1 MFKQPGRTEQPDQ
14 QSKPVSKNE
23 RRWAVAVIVAAVTV
37 GLIIVLGYI
46 LPGEWGGFTEYTTP
60 KSDNVEYHP
69 RRTLWDL
76 LSLLVI
82 PAVLLIAGALFTRFE
97 RENDNR
103 LARERAEVDREL
115 AEKRAE
121 KDRELAE
128 KRAEKDRELAATNLR
143 DIALREYFDRMSD
156 LLLNYKLASSSA
168 EDPVRDVARTRTLT
182 ILRTL
187 AGDGERKG
195 SVVRFL
201 YESELI
207 NGDTPIVGLNGAD
220 LMEANLVRANLQM
233 ANLRGAYLRG
243 ADLQMAKLQMAN
255 FRGTDLRGTDLRG
268 IDLLRAD
275 LLGADLQSATLDGAG
290 VTVEQLLH
298 ARNLDNVTLPDGTI
312 YNPTPEERTTP
323 RAYLQAHLIQVYK
336 PH

>member
-1 MFKQPGRTEQPDQ
+1 MFKRPGRTGQPDQ
-14 QSKPVSKNE
+14 QSKPVSRNE
-23 RRWAVAVIVAAVTV
+23 RRWAVAAIVAAVTV

-60 KSDNVEYHP
+60 KSDTVEYHP

-103 LARERAEVDREL
+103 LARERAEL
-115 AEKRAE
+115 
-121 KDRELAE
+121 DRELAE
-128 KRAEKDRELAATNLR
+128 KRAEKDRELAATDLR
-143 DIALREYFDRMSD
+143 DAALREYFDRMSD
-156 LLLNYKLASSSA
+156 LLLGDHKLAASSD

-201 YESELI
+201 YEADLI
-207 NGDTPIVGLNGAD
+207 ENDIPIVGLEGAD
-220 LMEANLVRANLQM
+220 LRGANLGDAWLAGANLQGANLQGATLRDTYLDGATLMGADLREADLAGADLVRADLAM
-233 ANLRGAYLRG
+233 ANFGGAKLQGAYLQE
-243 ADLQMAKLQMAN
+243 ADLHWA
-255 FRGTDLRGTDLRG
+255 
-268 IDLLRAD
+268 IV
-275 LLGADLQSATLDGAG
+275 TL
-290 VTVEQLLH
+290 EQLLQCIYLNQ
-298 ARNLDNVTLPDGTI
+298 ATLPDGAK
-312 YNPTPEERTTP
+312 YSPTPEEKTNLE
-323 RAYLQAHLIQVYK
+323 AYLKTHLQADK